1 MLESVL
7 SFVLSH
13 LIELVIAGIGTYI
26 SVKVVPWLKKLGIYS
41 VVRICVKAAEK
52 LGETSQIAKSEKKN
66 YVVVALEQSGI
77 KVTPLVETMIESAVK
92 ELDEQVD
99 KIKDEIIEG

>member
-52 LGETSQIAKSEKKN
+52 LGETSQIAKAEKKN

-99 KIKDEIIEG
+99 KIKDEIVEG